1 MSSKN
6 NLQKF
11 IRATNIILLS
21 ILIQIISCINE
32 VEEGLLMEWQNYNVS
47 KLLYSNNE
55 GIHVLNFKTG
65 KNSILAKN
73 GEIMNYYPYG
83 EGYFRRFA
91 RDPHWSPDGKRIVYV
106 EEDGGT
112 DYSQITIM
120 DAYGNNK
127 RTIVHV
133 GIPSAPCWH
142 PNGSEIVFIKS
153 LSFGSNPEIFTINV
167 DGTNERQLTNLPG
180 NVSNPSFSR
189 DGQKIVFASEDST
202 KTSQIFIMNY
212 DGSDVLQ
219 LTYQTELFIYA
230 NGASLSPVTD
240 EIVFSGKDDKEPD
253 HEIFLL
259 RLSDMNTSQLTDK
272 YASDQ
277 GLFYENIF
285 PSWSRDGRFIVY
297 CQYPNRITPGP
308 RPLPSVCAM
317 RQDGSQQQQI
327 ISNAQY
333 PDIYLRKYSR

>member
-1 MSSKN
+1 M
-6 NLQKF
+6 
-11 IRATNIILLS
+11 
-21 ILIQIISCINE
+21 ISCINE
-32 VEEGLLMEWQNYNVS
+32 VEEDLLMEWWNYNES

-55 GIHVLNFKTG
+55 GIHALNFKTG
-65 KNSILAKN
+65 KISILAKN

-83 EGYFRRFA
+83 EGYFRSFA
-91 RDPHWSPDGKRIVYV
+91 REPKWSPDGKRIIYV

-120 DAYGNNK
+120 DANGNNK

-153 LSFGSNPEIFTINV
+153 LNFGSNPEIFIINV
-167 DGTNERQLTNLPG
+167 DGTNERQLTNLHG
-180 NVSNPSFSR
+180 HVSNPAFSR
-189 DGQKIVFASEDST
+189 DGQKILFTSEDST
-202 KTSQIFIMNY
+202 KTSQIFLMNY
-212 DGSDVLQ
+212 DGNDIVQ
-219 LTYQTELFIYA
+219 LTHQTEIFNYA
-230 NGASLSPVTD
+230 NDASWSPNVD
-240 EIVFSGKDDKEPD
+240 EIVFSGKNDKEPD

-259 RLSDMNTSQLTDK
+259 RLSNMNISQLTDK

-277 GLFYENIF
+277 DLFYDNIS

-297 CQYPNRITPGP
+297 CQFPNRITSGS

-317 RQDGSQQQQI
+317 RQDGSQQRQI
-327 ISNAQY
+327 ISNAEH
-333 PDIYLRKYSR
+333 PDIYLRKY